1 MNRTKDIALTALAP
15 AIWGSSYYVATTFLP
30 DWHPLLVAFL
40 RALPAGLL
48 LLLLVRQ
55 MPRGI
60 WWSRVFLLG
69 ALNFSVF
76 WAFLFIAAYRLPGGV
91 AATVGAIQP
100 LLVLMLSRPLL
111 GTRVAPLAFLAAL
124 AGIGGVA
131 MLILTPGASLDPLGL
146 AAGLG
151 GAASM
156 ALGTV
161 LSRRWQPP
169 AGPLTFTAWQLVAGG
184 VLLLPAALAFAPLP
198 EAVTAANLAGLA
210 YLGLIGAAFT
220 YLVWFRGL
228 ARLEPA
234 IVSPLGFLSPVTAVA
249 LGLLLAG
256 ETLTGL
262 QVAGIAVIFASI
274 IAGQRAQARRAGV
287 PVAAPSSVPSSA
299 SATVRAG

>member
-1 MNRTKDIALTALAP
+1 MLAD
-15 AIWGSSYYVATTFLP
+15 S
-30 DWHPLLVAFL
+30 
-40 RALPAGLL
+40 
-48 LLLLVRQ
+48 
-55 MPRGI
+55 GI
-60 WWSRVFLLG
+60 S
-69 ALNFSVF
+69 
-76 WAFLFIAAYRLPGGV
+76 
-91 AATVGAIQP
+91 
-100 LLVLMLSRPLL
+100 
-111 GTRVAPLAFLAAL
+111 
-124 AGIGGVA
+124 
-131 MLILTPGASLDPLGL
+131 
-146 AAGLG
+146 
-151 GAASM
+151 
-156 ALGTV
+156 
-161 LSRRWQPP
+161 WQPP